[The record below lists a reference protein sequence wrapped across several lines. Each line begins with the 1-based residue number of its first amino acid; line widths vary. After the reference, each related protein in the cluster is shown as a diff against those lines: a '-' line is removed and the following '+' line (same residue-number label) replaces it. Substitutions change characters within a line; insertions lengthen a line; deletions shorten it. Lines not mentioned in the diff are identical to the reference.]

1 VGSSSTF
8 SLIELIEADVALK
21 EELEQ
26 YDGEFK

>member
-1 VGSSSTF
+1 VGCSSTS